1 MTTEKQRY
9 SAYVNPS
16 VDTTLF
22 SQIMVSVGMIATAL
36 MLLEKLV

>member
-9 SAYVNPS
+9 SAYVHPS
-16 VDTTLF
+16 VGTTLF
-22 SQIMVSVGMIATAL
+22 SQIMVSVGMVATAL